1 VTQQQASNSVPFP
14 TKFRLSIPGQC
25 PTGAGMKKSALL
37 RFSDPAFV
45 RKSAED
51 PVILDLIRPH
61 FSGSV
66 ERLLL
71 LAFDDRGRLLD
82 IQENHQCHGRMA
94 VLSPSLVRRAF
105 AAEGATNL
113 ILVHNHPSGE
123 ASPSAIDID
132 LTRRMAAACS
142 LAGLAINDHVILTD
156 AGHFSFRA
164 AGLL

>member
-1 VTQQQASNSVPFP
+1 
-14 TKFRLSIPGQC
+14 
-25 PTGAGMKKSALL
+25 MKKSDLL
-37 RFSDPAFV
+37 RLSDPAFV
-45 RKSAED
+45 LISAED
-51 PVILDLIRPH
+51 PVVQDLIRPH

-71 LAFDDRGRLLD
+71 LAFDDRGRLID
-82 IQENHQCHGRMA
+82 IHENHQYHARMA
-94 VLSPSLVRRAF
+94 VLSPSLVRRIF
-105 AAEGATNL
+105 ASETATNL

-123 ASPSAIDID
+123 ACPSALDID
-132 LTRRMAAACS
+132 LTQRMAAACA

>member
-1 VTQQQASNSVPFP
+1 
-14 TKFRLSIPGQC
+14 
-25 PTGAGMKKSALL
+25 MKKSDLL

-51 PVILDLIRPH
+51 PVIKDLIRPH

-71 LAFDDRGRLLD
+71 LAFDDGGRLID
-82 IQENHQCHGRMA
+82 VQENHQCHGRMA

-105 AAEGATNL
+105 ASEATTNL

-123 ASPSAIDID
+123 ANPSALDID
-132 LTRRMAAACS
+132 LTQRMAAACL
-142 LAGLAINDHVILTD
+142 LAGLAINDHIILID